1 MRGSGI
7 GLCSN
12 TITTECTVQKE
23 HDTTKKKKKENAKWK
38 IIRKRKAQ
46 RTHAQTKTNWRAT
59 HKQIALIGWL
69 MKFSGA
75 IRALGLSGFPRKSN
89 SLGNRAETNRAQ
101 QENQMVQIGEEGEK
115 NA

>member
-1 MRGSGI
+1 
-7 GLCSN
+7 
-12 TITTECTVQKE
+12 
-23 HDTTKKKKKENAKWK
+23 
-38 IIRKRKAQ
+38 
-46 RTHAQTKTNWRAT
+46 
-59 HKQIALIGWL
+59 